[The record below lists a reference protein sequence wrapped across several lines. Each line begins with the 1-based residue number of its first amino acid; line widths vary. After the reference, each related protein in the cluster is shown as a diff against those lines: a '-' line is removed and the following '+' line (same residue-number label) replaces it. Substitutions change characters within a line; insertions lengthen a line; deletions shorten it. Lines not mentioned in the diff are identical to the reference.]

1 MDRDSLLRLAGGIL
15 LGVWVG
21 ALITV
26 VARSNDQKR
35 IVGFDPVRS
44 LTAACAPGQAALF
57 TNRERLA
64 VYLEKADGRVYAEPI
79 YRGGEVKALACD
91 GRSGEAVVVTDRG
104 ARRVQLTAARSDP
117 RMLARL
123 P

>member
-1 MDRDSLLRLAGGIL
+1 MDRDSLLRVAGCAL
-15 LGVWVG
+15 LGLWVG
-21 ALITV
+21 ALIAV
-26 VARSNDQKR
+26 IARNNDQKR
-35 IVGFDPVRS
+35 IVGFDPGAS

-64 VYLEKADGRVYAEPI
+64 VYLEKADGRVFAEPV

-91 GRSGEAVVVTDRG
+91 SRTGEAVVVTDRG
-104 ARRVQLTAARSDP
+104 TRRVQLTAARNDP
-117 RMLARL
+117 RVLARL